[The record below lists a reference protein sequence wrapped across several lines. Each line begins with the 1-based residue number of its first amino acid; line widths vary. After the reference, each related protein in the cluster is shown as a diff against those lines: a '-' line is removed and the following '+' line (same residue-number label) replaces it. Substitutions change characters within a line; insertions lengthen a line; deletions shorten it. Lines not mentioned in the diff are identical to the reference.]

1 MERKYCTVLYA
12 IGDFIVV
19 IARPLSALLLILICA
34 CWVLSPAWAAKRAF
48 VVGINSYDKVP
59 KLSRALN
66 DSRAVAAALKDLGFE
81 VTGLEDAGKAAFQK
95 AWGGFLNDLQ
105 EGDTA
110 FVYFAGHG
118 IQLQGLNI
126 LLLKD
131 TPDAS
136 RGEEAVR
143 SHNAGFHELVD
154 QLEAR
159 KPKLSFYVLDA
170 CRDNPFGG
178 KGKAIGSPRGLARLE
193 SVFGSFVMYSA
204 GPDEQALDELSL
216 NDKDPNSVYTRRL
229 LPLLRDRELSL
240 VDVAKRIQVQV
251 EEDARTKGGHQQR
264 PAYFDGVLGHYN
276 IATDAHGTDS
286 LLFTTQEEWIRHPRV
301 MRIDARAQYDIDCN
315 SVTPPKITVVT
326 PPKFGRIVTRYAS
339 FTASRPAALD
349 SKPNRC
355 FNTQQRGLGIYYVM
369 DEEHRD
375 KKAVDSARIRI
386 YHFLTRNKPTLTV
399 DYAIDP
405 ATRSRKMS
413 IVK

>member
-1 MERKYCTVLYA
+1 L
-12 IGDFIVV
+12 
-19 IARPLSALLLILICA
+19 
-34 CWVLSPAWAAKRAF
+34 AANRAF
-48 VVGINSYDKVP
+48 VVGINSYDKGP
-59 KLSRALN
+59 KLSRAVN
-66 DSRAVAAALKDLGFE
+66 DGRAVATALRDLEFE
-81 VTGLEDAGKAAFQK
+81 VTSLQDVGKPAFQR
-95 AWGGFLNDLQ
+95 AWSDFLNALQ
-105 EGDTA
+105 EGDTV

-118 IQLQGLNI
+118 IQLHGLNI
-126 LLLKD
+126 LLVKD

-143 SHNAGFHELVD
+143 SHNIGFHEILD
-154 QLEAR
+154 QVEAR
-159 KPKLSFYVLDA
+159 KPKLSFFVLDA

-193 SVFGSFVMYSA
+193 SVFGTFVMYSA

-216 NDKDPNSVYTRRL
+216 NDTDPNSVYTRRL
-229 LPLLRDRELSL
+229 LPLLRDREMSL
-240 VDVAKRIQVQV
+240 VEVAKRVQVQV
-251 EEDARTKGGHQQR
+251 EEDARTKGGHHQR

-276 IATDAHGTDS
+276 LATDAHGTDS
-286 LLFTTQEEWIRHPRV
+286 LLFTSQEEWIRHPRV

-339 FTASRPAALD
+339 FTALRPAALD

-355 FNTQQRGLGIYYVM
+355 KNTQQRGLGIYYVM

-375 KKAVDSARIRI
+375 KKAVDNVRIKI
-386 YHFLTRNKPTLTV
+386 YYFLTRNKPTLTV
-399 DYAIDP
+399 DYGIDP
-405 ATRSRKMS
+405 ATRSRTMS

>member
-1 MERKYCTVLYA
+1 M
-12 IGDFIVV
+12 
-19 IARPLSALLLILICA
+19 LSTLLLILFCA
-34 CWVLSPAWAAKRAF
+34 PCTASLALAAKRAF

-59 KLSRALN
+59 KLSRAVN
-66 DSRAVAAALKDLGFE
+66 DGRAVATALRDLEFE
-81 VTGLEDAGKAAFQK
+81 VTSLQDVGKPAFQR
-95 AWGGFLNDLQ
+95 AWSDFLNALQ
-105 EGDTA
+105 EGDTV

-118 IQLQGLNI
+118 IQLHGLNI
-126 LLLKD
+126 LLVKD

-143 SHNAGFHELVD
+143 SHNIGFHEILD
-154 QLEAR
+154 QVEAR
-159 KPKLSFYVLDA
+159 KPKLSFFVLDA

-193 SVFGSFVMYSA
+193 SVFGTFVMYSA

-216 NDKDPNSVYTRRL
+216 NDTDPNSVYTRRL
-229 LPLLRDRELSL
+229 LPLLRDREMSL
-240 VDVAKRIQVQV
+240 VEVAKRVQVQV

-276 IATDAHGTDS
+276 LATDAHGTDS

-339 FTASRPAALD
+339 FTALRPAALD

-355 FNTQQRGLGIYYVM
+355 KNTQQRGLGIYYVM

-375 KKAVDSARIRI
+375 KKAVDNVRIKI
-386 YHFLTRNKPTLTV
+386 YYFLTRNKPTLTV
-399 DYAIDP
+399 DYGIDP
-405 ATRSRKMS
+405 ATRSRTMS